1 MKKRVKKQKSILQN
15 QENKQCYLCMLL
27 EGNYAYQTVEDHH
40 IFFGPNRRNS
50 EIHGFKV
57 NLCIRHHR
65 EGKEAVHL
73 NRENDLILKEICQKE
88 YEKTHTDRNLSRL
101 SENPILVG
109 DSREFDFTIRNG
121 ILKAD
126 FLKTG
131 RKNGIESPL
140 STFFVW
146 IETVESL

>member
-1 MKKRVKKQKSILQN
+1 MKKRTKKQKSILQN
-15 QENKQCYLCMLL
+15 QENKQCYLCVLL

-73 NRENDLILKEICQKE
+73 NRENDLILKRKCQAE
-88 YEKTHTDRNLSRL
+88 YEKTHTRQ
-101 SENPILVG
+101 
-109 DSREFDFTIRNG
+109 EFVQIIG
-121 ILKAD
+121 KYYLGGE
-126 FLKTG
+126 FLRT
-131 RKNGIESPL
+131 
-140 STFFVW
+140 
-146 IETVESL
+146 